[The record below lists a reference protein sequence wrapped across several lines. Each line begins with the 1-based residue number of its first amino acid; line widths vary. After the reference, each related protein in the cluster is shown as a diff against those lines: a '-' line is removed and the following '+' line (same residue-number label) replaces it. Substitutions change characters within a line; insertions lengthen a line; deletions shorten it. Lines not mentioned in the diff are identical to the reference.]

1 MKDWM
6 EGVTAVLETVGSLSA
21 STQNI
26 SGRCYQPGG
35 PGWRLTCYQNLGEI
49 PLGLFWG

>member
-1 MKDWM
+1 MKNWM

-26 SGRCYQPGG
+26 SGRCYQLTLMGFLWTWLATDLPPEPG
-35 PGWRLTCYQNLGEI
+35 
-49 PLGLFWG
+49 